1 MIGKSAR
8 NLYPRRG
15 TPRCH
20 QTYNVGPPSDVRW
33 FINPMNTIVIGTINH
48 SYWSYLHQLNA
59 ISSTGAPGVVAMD
72 NPHGEFIGNIIQ
84 EWVIK
89 NGDFPA
95 LPCLMTP
102 EGKNND
108 WLVVE
113 PTPLKKI

>member
-1 MIGKSAR
+1 
-8 NLYPRRG
+8 
-15 TPRCH
+15 
-20 QTYNVGPPSDVRW
+20 
-33 FINPMNTIVIGTINH
+33 
-48 SYWSYLHQLNA
+48 
-59 ISSTGAPGVVAMD
+59 MD

-113 PTPLKKI
+113 PTPLKKNESQLLDDYSQYMENKKCSKPSTR

>member
-1 MIGKSAR
+1 
-8 NLYPRRG
+8 
-15 TPRCH
+15 
-20 QTYNVGPPSDVRW
+20 
-33 FINPMNTIVIGTINH
+33 
-48 SYWSYLHQLNA
+48 
-59 ISSTGAPGVVAMD
+59 MD